1 MKPAAP
7 PIGVAEDARGIVV
20 SLPPRFWLL
29 VSLRKLF
36 RRMLP
41 EPMAWTYRLP
51 RTIGAAKRVEV
62 WISEVELQVRAEER
76 RRAWTASDAEWHDT
90 PQPTPAA
97 PIAAEPV
104 VVTLPTEET
113 GPSVLDLLRR
123 LNEGATMVATIEED
137 GVRRYRLEP
146 RGYLVRTTVAE
157 RAIRERLVA
166 PGNDG
171 LLGPDFSQTWRA
183 PTREEVTRAEPRP
196 TKAKGKTKAPT
207 KRRAPPGG
215 ALHHP
220 STITRSV

>member
-1 MKPAAP
+1 MKPVAP

-29 VSLRKLF
+29 ISLRKLF

-51 RTIGAAKRVEV
+51 RTVGAAKRVEV
-62 WISEVELQVRAEER
+62 WIAEVELQVRAEER

-90 PQPTPAA
+90 PQPTTAA
-97 PIAAEPV
+97 PIAAEPAI
-104 VVTLPTEET
+104 VTLPTEET

-171 LLGPDFSQTWRA
+171 LLGPESSQTWRA
-183 PTREEVTRAEPRP
+183 PTREEVTAATSKKPRKPKPARPARARRSTPQPQEARP
-196 TKAKGKTKAPT
+196 
-207 KRRAPPGG
+207 
-215 ALHHP
+215 
-220 STITRSV
+220 

>member
-1 MKPAAP
+1 MIPAP
-7 PIGVAEDARGIVV
+7 VPIGVAEDARGIVV

-29 VSLRKLF
+29 VSLRKIF

-62 WISEVELQVRAEER
+62 WIAEVELQVRAEER

-104 VVTLPTEET
+104 MVTLPTEET

-123 LNEGATMVATIEED
+123 LGEGATMVATIEED
-137 GVRRYRLEP
+137 GARRYRLEP

-171 LLGPDFSQTWRA
+171 LLGPESSQTWRA
-183 PTREEVTRAEPRP
+183 PTREEAARAEPRP
-196 TKAKGKTKAPT
+196 TKAKVKTKAPT
-207 KRRAPPGG
+207 KRRAPPPR
-215 ALHHP
+215 APHHP
-220 STITRSV
+220 STVTRSV

>member
-1 MKPAAP
+1 MKPVAP

-51 RTIGAAKRVEV
+51 RTVGAAKRVEV
-62 WISEVELQVRAEER
+62 WIAEVELQVRAEER

-90 PQPTPAA
+90 PQPAVAA

-104 VVTLPTEET
+104 IVTLPTEET

-171 LLGPDFSQTWRA
+171 LLGPESSQTWRA
-183 PTREEVTRAEPRP
+183 PTREEVTAATSTKLRKPKPARPARARRSIPQPQEARP
-196 TKAKGKTKAPT
+196 
-207 KRRAPPGG
+207 
-215 ALHHP
+215 
-220 STITRSV
+220 

>member
-1 MKPAAP
+1 MKPVAP
-7 PIGVAEDARGIVV
+7 PIGVAEYARGIVV

-51 RTIGAAKRVEV
+51 RTVGAAKRVEV
-62 WISEVELQVRAEER
+62 WIAEVELQVRAEER
-76 RRAWTASDAEWHDT
+76 RSAWTASDAEWHDT
-90 PQPTPAA
+90 PLPTTAT
-97 PIAAEPV
+97 PIAAEPAI
-104 VVTLPTEET
+104 VTLPTEET

-171 LLGPDFSQTWRA
+171 LLGPESSQTWRA
-183 PTREEVTRAEPRP
+183 PTREEVTAATSKKPPKPKAARPARARRSTPQPQEARP
-196 TKAKGKTKAPT
+196 
-207 KRRAPPGG
+207 
-215 ALHHP
+215 
-220 STITRSV
+220 

>member
-1 MKPAAP
+1 MKPVAP

-51 RTIGAAKRVEV
+51 RTVGAAKRVEV
-62 WISEVELQVRAEER
+62 WIAEVELQVRAEER

-90 PQPTPAA
+90 PQPAVAA

-104 VVTLPTEET
+104 IVTLPTEET

-171 LLGPDFSQTWRA
+171 LLGPESSQTWRA
-183 PTREEVTRAEPRP
+183 PTREEVTAATSTKPRKPKPARPARARRSTPQPQEARP
-196 TKAKGKTKAPT
+196 
-207 KRRAPPGG
+207 
-215 ALHHP
+215 
-220 STITRSV
+220 

>member
-1 MKPAAP
+1 MKPVAP

-29 VSLRKLF
+29 ISLRKLF

-51 RTIGAAKRVEV
+51 RTVGAAKRVEV
-62 WISEVELQVRAEER
+62 WIAEVELQVRAEER

-90 PQPTPAA
+90 PQPTTAA
-97 PIAAEPV
+97 PITAEPAI
-104 VVTLPTEET
+104 VTLPTEKT

-171 LLGPDFSQTWRA
+171 LLGPESSQTWRA
-183 PTREEVTRAEPRP
+183 PTREEVTAATSKKPRKPKPARPARARRSTPQHQEARP
-196 TKAKGKTKAPT
+196 
-207 KRRAPPGG
+207 
-215 ALHHP
+215 
-220 STITRSV
+220 